1 MFSFGVDLDKQSK
14 ANLNLLI
21 SLRRKILRLQASSA
35 FRVQN
40 YRILVDLERKI
51 NAVLWREQSA
61 RRQIQSRVVPD
72 GGNILS
78 DPLLHSLAL
87 LLGGNLEI
95 KLC

>member
-1 MFSFGVDLDKQSK
+1 MFSFGVDLDKQSR

-21 SLRRKILRLQASSA
+21 SLRRKILGLQTSSA

-51 NAVLWREQSA
+51 NAVFWREQSA
-61 RRQIQSRVVPD
+61 RRQILSRVVPD

-87 LLGGNLEI
+87 LLGGNFEVQ
-95 KLC
+95 LC